1 MGTSVVDLLH
11 DVQLHG
17 DHAGRRLEH
26 PVWDLLNSHLQL
38 IQIAR
43 NIVLRRHTTI
53 YISCRGHSPGRT
65 CAICCTAE
73 AVRQYATTWCRRC
86 HTGIH
91 QLCQPYVA
99 STMYCPPCAAFFS
112 IRMIRLRR
120 SNRMQHQGRD
130 VADMLREDLLYVCH
144 PQWPVCS
151 LGWTTDYP
159 DSPWLN
165 VPWNPA
171 KTINSLLK
179 AAGVKH
185 SHSKWEIRTLSGRV
199 LSAKEFRH
207 EPLRR
212 AQRFLIRR
220 RHTMIPTPNPQT
232 ETPPNAKTLSVPC
245 ALRTM

>member
-1 MGTSVVDLLH
+1 MIPAAIVPVEMGTSVVDLLH

-17 DHAGRRLEH
+17 DHTGRRLEH
-26 PVWDLLNSHLQL
+26 PVWDLPNSHLQP

-91 QLCQPYVA
+91 QLCQPCVA

-112 IRMIRLRR
+112 IRMTRLRR

-130 VADMLREDLLYVCH
+130 VADMLREDILYVCP

-151 LGWTTDYP
+151 LGSTRFSKQPASSTAIP
-159 DSPWLN
+159 IGKFALCLAGFSP
-165 VPWNPA
+165 PR
-171 KTINSLLK
+171 NS
-179 AAGVKH
+179 VT
-185 SHSKWEIRTLSGRV
+185 SH
-199 LSAKEFRH
+199 
-207 EPLRR
+207 
-212 AQRFLIRR
+212 
-220 RHTMIPTPNPQT
+220 
-232 ETPPNAKTLSVPC
+232 
-245 ALRTM
+245 